1 MTTATYSVTGMTCGH
16 CVSAVTE
23 ELTAVDGVQDVQV
36 ALGTD
41 APSAVTVTSE
51 QPLSTDQVQTALSE
65 AGNYQLAQA

>member
-23 ELTAVDGVQDVQV
+23 ELTAVEGVQDVQV
-36 ALGTD
+36 TLGTD

-51 QPLSTDQVQTALSE
+51 QPLTDDQVQGALSE